1 MDCSRRS
8 FLRLAFSE
16 TGAERD
22 VLVQVFLRG
31 GADGL
36 NLVPPHGEAAYHS
49 ARPSLALPRPDDSK
63 GERALDL
70 DGFFGLHPAL
80 APLLP
85 AWKEKELAIVH
96 AVGSEDE
103 TRSHFEAQDLMERG
117 CPVNREMGSG
127 WIARHLRSLPGSRP
141 ALSAVAISDVLPE
154 SLRGSPGAS
163 AVSSVDEFTLAATP
177 SERAAF
183 SASLRRLYSRDAGE
197 LGTAG
202 VQVLETLETV
212 ERLRREGPMEA
223 NDGSFPSSM
232 AQVAR
237 LVRAEGGLEVACI
250 NLDGW
255 DTHFV
260 QAGGLLDRA
269 GELAKGL
276 GGVRGQ
282 GRGRRVT
289 VVVVTE
295 VGRRVEQ
302 NVTLGTDHG
311 RGSVMFVMGP
321 AVKGGKVFGKWPGL
335 GPDVLEGPGDLPVT
349 TDYRD
354 VLGEIVTKRLGNAK
368 SEAVFP
374 GRELR
379 SLGLF

>member
-1 MDCSRRS
+1 MELSRRS
-8 FLRLAFSE
+8 FLRFAFSPR
-16 TGAERD
+16 GPERD

-36 NLVPPHGEAAYHS
+36 NLVPPHGERAYYS
-49 ARPSLALPRPDDSK
+49 ARPSLALAKPDASK
-63 GERALDL
+63 EERSIDL

-80 APLLP
+80 APLVP
-85 AWKEKELAIVH
+85 AWREKELAVVH

-127 WIARHLRSLPGSRP
+127 WIARHLRSLPGARP

-163 AVSSVDEFTLAATP
+163 AVSSVDEFALAATP
-177 SERAAF
+177 AERAAF
-183 SASLRRLYSRDAGE
+183 AESLRKLYRRDAGE

-212 ERLRREGPMEA
+212 ERLRKEGPAER
-223 NDGSFPSSM
+223 NDGSFPAAM

-237 LVRAEGGLEVACI
+237 LVRAEVGLEVACVD
-250 NLDGW
+250 LDGW

-260 QAGGLLDRA
+260 QAGGLQGRA
-269 GELAKGL
+269 EELAKGL
-276 GGVRGQ
+276 ATFREQV
-282 GRGRRVT
+282 RGRRVT
-289 VVVVTE
+289 VVVLTE
-295 VGRRVEQ
+295 FGRRVEE

-311 RGSVMFVMGP
+311 RGSVMFVTGP

-335 GPDVLEGPGDLPVT
+335 GPEVLEGPGDLPVT

-354 VLGEIVTKRLGNAK
+354 VLAEIVAKRLGNERT
-368 SEAVFP
+368 EAVFP
-374 GRELR
+374 GRK
-379 SLGLF
+379 GAAVGVV